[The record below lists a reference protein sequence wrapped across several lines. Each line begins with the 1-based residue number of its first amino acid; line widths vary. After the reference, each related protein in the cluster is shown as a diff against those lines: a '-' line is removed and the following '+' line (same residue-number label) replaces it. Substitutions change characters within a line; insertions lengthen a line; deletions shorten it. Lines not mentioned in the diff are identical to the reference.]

1 MRIRSN
7 ESDMSNNAVISL
19 DIRRRA
25 REGDQSAMATLLDD
39 VLALLRDFLA
49 SDEDATWGPLAE
61 RLEACRWALASG
73 VPPDDIEELTKGC
86 LAEGRQLIEQATQ
99 LRAKRMQDSLAV
111 VEALREVMSTIGS
124 EMSTM
129 HTSLTKSTERFEAIG
144 LLSNPQQIKARL
156 MAEVL
161 ALKQVVAKRRRAWE
175 DTARSLSQR
184 VASLERD
191 LSVVKGEAATDPLT
205 GIANRRGFDETCERW
220 IGLSRPNFVL
230 AMLDIDDFKQINDSL
245 GHAAGDDVLRY
256 VAKVLLQSFRPDDLV
271 ARVGGDEFAV
281 LAAGLTTRQA
291 EHRIASVLA
300 RITTPDASGEERPAT
315 MPTLSCGLAE
325 YSAGDT
331 PASLFE
337 RADEA
342 QYTAKRQ
349 GKNRVVSKETRLL
362 RDLRS

>member
-1 MRIRSN
+1 
-7 ESDMSNNAVISL
+7 MSNNAVISL
-19 DIRRRA
+19 ELRRRG
-25 REGDQSAMATLLDD
+25 RESDQAAIGGLLDD

-49 SDEDATWGPLAE
+49 ADEEAAWGPLAE
-61 RLEACRWALASG
+61 RLEACRSALASG
-73 VPPDDIEELTKGC
+73 VPPGDIEELTKGC
-86 LAEGRQLIEQATQ
+86 LVEGRQLLEQAQ
-99 LRAKRMQDSLAV
+99 QMRAQRMQDSLAV
-111 VEALREVMSTIGS
+111 VEALRDVMSTIGS

-129 HTSLTKSTERFEAIG
+129 HSSITKSTERFEAIG

-161 ALKQVVAKRRRAWE
+161 ALKQVAAKRRRAWE
-175 DTARSLSQR
+175 DTAKTLSQR
-184 VASLERD
+184 VATLERD

-220 IGLSRPNFVL
+220 ISLSRPNFVL
-230 AMLDIDDFKQINDSL
+230 AILDVDDFKQINDTL

-256 VAKVLLQSFRPDDLV
+256 VAKVLMQSFRADDLV

-281 LAAGLTTRQA
+281 LAADLTLRQA
-291 EHRIASVLA
+291 ESRLAGVLS
-300 RITTPDASGEERPAT
+300 RITKPDTKADDRPGT

-325 YSAGDT
+325 FSAGDT
-331 PASLFE
+331 PASLLQ

-342 QYTAKRQ
+342 QYAAKRQ

-362 RDLRS
+362 RDLGRR

>member
-1 MRIRSN
+1 M
-7 ESDMSNNAVISL
+7 SDNAVISL

-25 REGDQSAMATLLDD
+25 RDADQHAVATLLDD
-39 VLALLRDFLA
+39 VLALLRDFLT
-49 SDEDATWGPLAE
+49 SDEDASWGLLAE
-61 RLEACRWALASG
+61 RLEACRSAIANG
-73 VPPDDIEELTKGC
+73 VPPGDIEELTKSC
-86 LAEGRQLIEQATQ
+86 LAEGRQLIEQAKQ
-99 LRAKRMQDSLAV
+99 LRAQRMQDSMAV

-129 HTSLTKSTERFEAIG
+129 HTSITKSTERFEAIG
-144 LLSNPQQIKARL
+144 LLTNPQQIKARL

-161 ALKQVVAKRRRAWE
+161 ALKQVAAKRRRAWE

-191 LSVVKGEAATDPLT
+191 LSVVREEAATDPLT

-220 IGLSRPNFVL
+220 MGLSRPNFVM
-230 AMLDIDDFKQINDSL
+230 AILDVDDFKQINDSL

-256 VAKVLLQSFRPDDLV
+256 VAKLLLQSFRAHDLV

-281 LAAGLTTRQA
+281 LVADLTIRQA
-291 EHRIASVLA
+291 EHCIASVLA

-315 MPTLSCGLAE
+315 LPTLSCGLAE

-331 PASLFE
+331 PASLFQ

-342 QYTAKRQ
+342 QYTAKRR

-362 RDLRS
+362 RDLRN

>member
-1 MRIRSN
+1 
-7 ESDMSNNAVISL
+7 MSNNAVISL
-19 DIRRRA
+19 ELRRRG
-25 REGDQSAMATLLDD
+25 RESDHAPLGGLLDD

-49 SDEDATWGPLAE
+49 SDEEAAWGPLAE
-61 RLEACRWALASG
+61 RLEACRSALANG
-73 VPPDDIEELTKGC
+73 VPPGDIEELSKSC
-86 LAEGRQLIEQATQ
+86 LAEGRELLEHARHM
-99 LRAKRMQDSLAV
+99 RAQRMQDSLAV
-111 VEALREVMSTIGS
+111 VEALRDVMSTIGA

-129 HTSLTKSTERFEAIG
+129 HSSITKSTERFEAIG

-161 ALKQVVAKRRRAWE
+161 ALKQVAAKRRRTWE
-175 DTARSLSQR
+175 DTAKTLSQR
-184 VASLERD
+184 VATLERD

-220 IGLSRPNFVL
+220 LGLSRPNFVL
-230 AMLDIDDFKQINDSL
+230 AILDVDDFKQINDTL

-256 VAKVLLQSFRPDDLV
+256 VAKVLMQSFRSDDLV

-281 LAAGLTTRQA
+281 LAADLTLRQA
-291 EHRIASVLA
+291 ESRLAGVLA
-300 RITTPDASGEERPAT
+300 RITKPEAEGDDRPGT

-325 YSAGDT
+325 FSAGDT
-331 PASLFE
+331 SASLLQ

-342 QYTAKRQ
+342 QYAAKRQ

-362 RDLRS
+362 RDLGRR